1 MKWLKNFSFKK
12 LFSSKK
18 FAVSFSIVVSFIF
31 WLIIVIDQNPSQER
45 PLYNVPVSI
54 TAEGT
59 ELENLNMDVISK
71 NIGDTVTV
79 NVSGPSYVVSSLKPD
94 DLLVT
99 VDLKT
104 IDKPGE
110 YVLNLMLQ
118 KLSGKKEY
126 EWTIDPATVTIVV
139 DKIVEQK
146 MDVEIVAPGITL
158 DLDSDPNLS
167 LLPFDVKD
175 QITVTG
181 PQSEI
186 SKLAAVKAEC
196 KEVAKLSSS
205 KTFTGNIKLYDV
217 NGKEMSYDSFTLS
230 YETVDFTAKVMK
242 HKTVPLKAVF
252 IGMPADVGNLPYTIT
267 LKSGEKITEVDVQ
280 GEPEAI
286 NALSFV
292 ELGSINF
299 SDVTTSKNSFEV
311 PLSLPTNGVELT
323 DPIETVVVK
332 FDVSGYSQKSLG
344 QIKINV
350 SNAPT
355 GLTIDRDSLKIVNF
369 MVPKSSARNFDASD
383 ITASVDLTGKVAG
396 DSVAV
401 TIASKIK
408 GVWAYGT
415 YNVTVKSK

>member
-12 LFSSKK
+12 LFSNKK
-18 FAVSFSIVVSFIF
+18 FAISFSVVVAFIF
-31 WLIIVIDQNPSQER
+31 WLIIVIDQNPSRER

-79 NVSGPSYVVSSLKPD
+79 TVSGPSYVVSSLKPD

-110 YVLNLMLQ
+110 YVLNLMLE

-126 EWTIDPATVTIVV
+126 EWSINPSTVTIVV

-146 MDVEIVAPGITL
+146 MDVEIVADGITL
-158 DLDSDPNLS
+158 DLASDPKLS
-167 LLPFDVKD
+167 LLPFSVKE
-175 QITVTG
+175 QITVSG
-181 PQSEI
+181 PQTEI
-186 SKLAAVKAEC
+186 SKLASVKAEC
-196 KEVAKLSSS
+196 KDVAKLSSS
-205 KTFTGNIKLYDV
+205 KTFTGNIKLYDAS
-217 NGKEMSYDSFTLS
+217 GREMSLDAFNLSFT
-230 YETVDFTAKVMK
+230 TVDFTAKVLK

-252 IGMPADVGNLPYTIT
+252 VGASSNVDNIPYTLT
-267 LKSGEKITEVDVQ
+267 LNSGEKITEVDVL
-280 GEPEAI
+280 GEPEFINELSFIALDAI
-286 NALSFV
+286 NLS
-292 ELGSINF
+292 E
-299 SDVTTSKNSFEV
+299 VTKTKNTFEV
-311 PLSLPTNGVELT
+311 ALTLPGSGVELA
-323 DPIETVVVK
+323 DPIEKVVVK

-355 GLTIDRDSLKIVNF
+355 GLTIDRDVLKIVNF
-369 MVPKSSARNFDASD
+369 MVPKSYSKNFDASD

-401 TIASKIK
+401 KISSKIN

-415 YNVTVKSK
+415 YNVTVKTK